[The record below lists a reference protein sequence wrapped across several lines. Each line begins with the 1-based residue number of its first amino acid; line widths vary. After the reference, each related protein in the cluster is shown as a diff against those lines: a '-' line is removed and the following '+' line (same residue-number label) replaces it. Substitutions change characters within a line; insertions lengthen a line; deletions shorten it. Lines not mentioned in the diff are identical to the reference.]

1 MAESSTPPA
10 APPGG
15 LLVSLQGLLA
25 TMMAIFQTRLAL
37 LATELEEEKL
47 RLLKVLA
54 WGALALL
61 MGGMGLLFVAAF
73 ITILFWDEHRLLA
86 LGLMAAFFV
95 LACGVAILRALVHWQ
110 AATGLLSATLAELDQ
125 DRRALMP
132 SGRAE
137 LDDGGD
143 SP

>member
-10 APPGG
+10 APSGG
-15 LLVSLQGLLA
+15 LLSSLQGLLA
-25 TMMAIFQTRLAL
+25 TTMAIFQTRLAL

-73 ITILFWDEHRLLA
+73 ITILFWDERRLLA

-95 LACGVAILRALVHWQ
+95 LACGAAISRALVHWQ

-125 DRRALMP
+125 DRRALMGSDP
-132 SGRAE
+132 PE
-137 LDDGGD
+137 QENGD